1 MFNNLCG
8 KSEAWLFM
16 NDGWFSGW
24 RHVFKLDP
32 DRDLS
37 DEALDMICTSGT
49 DAIIVGGSSGVTFE
63 NTVDLMARIRRYA
76 VDCALEVSTLEGAV
90 PGFDGYFI
98 PLVLNTNQ
106 AEWITGRQTAGLQE
120 YGSFIPWEETAAQGY
135 IILNAE
141 ATAAKVT
148 QAKTELSEEEVVAHV
163 RMADR
168 LMHLPVIYL
177 EYSGKFGDMQ
187 LVKRARNTS
196 VHAQLF
202 YGGGID
208 NADKAR
214 QAAEAAHTVVVGN
227 VIYSD
232 LEAALSTVSAVHEAI
247 KSSTYA
253 K

>member
-1 MFNNLCG
+1 
-8 KSEAWLFM
+8 M
-16 NDGWFSGW
+16 NEVWFSSW

-32 DRDLS
+32 DREIS
-37 DEALDMICTSGT
+37 DEQLDAICTSGT

-90 PGFDGYFI
+90 PGFDGYFV
-98 PLVLNTNQ
+98 PLVLNTSR
-106 AEWITGRQTAGLQE
+106 AEWITGRQTEGLIE
-120 YGSFIPWEETAAQGY
+120 YGSFVPWEETAAQGY
-135 IILNAE
+135 IILNEE

-148 QAKTELSEEEVVAHV
+148 GAQTELTEAELTAHV

-168 LMHLPVIYL
+168 LMRLPVVYL
-177 EYSGKFGDMQ
+177 EYSGRFGDMQ
-187 LVKRARNTS
+187 LVKRARMTATQAR
-196 VHAQLF
+196 VF

-227 VIYSD
+227 IIYSD
-232 LEAALSTVSAVHEAI
+232 LEAALSTVSAV
-247 KSSTYA
+247 KNV
-253 K
+253 

>member
-1 MFNNLCG
+1 
-8 KSEAWLFM
+8 M
-16 NDGWFSGW
+16 NEVWFSSW

-32 DRDLS
+32 DREIS
-37 DEALDMICTSGT
+37 DEQLDAICTSGT

-90 PGFDGYFI
+90 PGFDGYFV
-98 PLVLNTNQ
+98 PLVLNTSR
-106 AEWITGRQTAGLQE
+106 AEWITGRQTEGLIE
-120 YGSFIPWEETAAQGY
+120 YGSFVPWEETAAQGY
-135 IILNAE
+135 IILNEE

-148 QAKTELSEEEVVAHV
+148 GAQTELTEAELTAHV

-168 LMHLPVIYL
+168 LMRLPVVYL
-177 EYSGKFGDMQ
+177 EYSGRFGDMQ
-187 LVKRARNTS
+187 LVKRARMTATQAR
-196 VHAQLF
+196 VF

-227 VIYSD
+227 IIYSD
-232 LEAALSTVSAVHEAI
+232 LEAALSTVAAVKI
-247 KSSTYA
+247 V
-253 K
+253 

>member
-1 MFNNLCG
+1 
-8 KSEAWLFM
+8 M
-16 NDGWFSGW
+16 NDVWFSSW

-32 DRDLS
+32 DREIS
-37 DEALDMICTSGT
+37 DEALDLICTSGT

-98 PLVLNTNQ
+98 PLVLNTNR
-106 AEWITGRQTAGLQE
+106 AEWITGRQTEGLQE
-120 YGSFIPWEETAAQGY
+120 YGTFVPWEETAAQGY

-148 QAKTELSEEEVVAHV
+148 EAQTELSEIELIAHV

-168 LMHLPVIYL
+168 LMRLPVIYL
-177 EYSGKFGDMQ
+177 EYSGRFGDMG
-187 LVKRARNTS
+187 LVKRAKAAI
-196 VHAQLF
+196 VQAQLF

-208 NADKAR
+208 NAEKAR
-214 QAAEAAHTVVVGN
+214 QAAEAAHTVIVGN

-232 LEAALSTVSAVHEAI
+232 LKAALSTVEAVREANRL
-247 KSSTYA
+247 KY
-253 K
+253 